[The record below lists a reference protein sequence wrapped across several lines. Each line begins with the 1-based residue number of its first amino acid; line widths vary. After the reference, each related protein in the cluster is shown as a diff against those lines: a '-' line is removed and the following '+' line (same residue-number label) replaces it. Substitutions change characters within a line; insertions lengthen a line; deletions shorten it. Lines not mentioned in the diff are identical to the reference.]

1 MAIATNKPSKPVAP
15 SLFGDLFAGQTEVV
29 APATGPIAPQQPA
42 STPAPEPVAVRPE
55 PAPVASPARMTL
67 KDWAARNGI
76 SHAAALNHISRKVI
90 AYVDYPNRLVDVQQC
105 DALLMAARV
114 NVARPRELAAAGRDI
129 APPPA
134 TGPEPGQRSDTP
146 PGDSSSTSAT
156 LVQQNIDLTAAK
168 IRKAQ
173 ADASAAELRTAQA
186 RGELVPRDAV
196 VRRVEAMAMSIRAPL
211 QSMAARLGPV
221 LASMSDPVECSRLV
235 RDEVERALTS
245 CADGL
250 PDWDGTDEG

>member
-1 MAIATNKPSKPVAP
+1 MAIATNKPSKTVAP
-15 SLFGDLFAGQTEVV
+15 SLFGDLFAVPTQAV
-29 APATGPIAPQQPA
+29 APATELNQPPQPPSA
-42 STPAPEPVAVRPE
+42 PAPEPTPAEPE
-55 PAPVASPARMTL
+55 PTSVATPARMTL

-76 SHAAALNHISRKVI
+76 SHAAALNHIKRKVI
-90 AYVDYPNRLVDVQQC
+90 AYSDYANRLVDVEQC

-129 APPPA
+129 APAPA
-134 TGPEPGQRSDTP
+134 AGPAPGQRSDAP
-146 PGDSSSTSAT
+146 PTSGESTSAVI
-156 LVQQNIDLTAAK
+156 VQQTIDLAAAK

-173 ADASAAELRTAQA
+173 ADAQASELRTAQA
-186 RGELVPRDAV
+186 RGELVPRAAV
-196 VRRVEAMAMSIRAPL
+196 VQRVEAMAMSIRAPL

-221 LASMSDPVECSRLV
+221 LASMTDPVACSRLV

-250 PDWDGTDEG
+250 PDWDGTDAG